1 VVALGGPVKRL
12 PQPFPLIIR
21 PHPGQY
27 VIGAAARTLLSVPN
41 RIGRWQLRTWRA
53 EVIRRVAH
61 PGRGFTQ
68 GLISDDGMV
77 CESTGRYGVSAL
89 CRYPLGAD
97 QAVQRAEVPAEFFA
111 EGICRVGDV
120 IWQLTWRERTA
131 LKWDA
136 ATLELIG
143 RVTYNREGWGM
154 CAAGDYVVT
163 SDGSSELVR
172 RDPQTLGAQA
182 VLHVRCA
189 GARVQGLNDLAW
201 SAGAVW
207 ANVAGTYYL
216 AGIDPDSGQ
225 VTDVVNARAARER
238 HVGDPQAIM
247 NGIAAL
253 PAEGEFLLT
262 GKGWRSI
269 RHVRLKLAR
278 EKAALERVLGGQA
291 R

>member
-1 VVALGGPVKRL
+1 MVDLRGLVKRL
-12 PQPFPLIIR
+12 PQPLPLSIR

-27 VIGAAARTLLSVPN
+27 AIGMAATTLLSLPN
-41 RIGRWQLRTWRA
+41 QTRRWQLRTWRA
-53 EVIRRVAH
+53 EVIRRFAH

-68 GLISDDGMV
+68 GLIADEGTV

-89 CRYPLGAD
+89 CRYPLGAG
-97 QAVQRAEVPAEFFA
+97 QAEQRAEVPAEYFA

-136 ATLELIG
+136 ATLELIE
-143 RVTYNREGWGM
+143 RVPYNREGWGM
-154 CAAGDYVVT
+154 CAAAGYVVT

-172 RDPQTLGAQA
+172 RDPQTLGPRA
-182 VLHVRCA
+182 VIHVRCA

-201 SAGAVW
+201 SAGTIW
-207 ANVAGTYYL
+207 ANVAGTHYL
-216 AGIDPDSGQ
+216 AGVDPDSGE
-225 VTDVVNARAARER
+225 VTDIVNARSARER
-238 HVGDPQAIM
+238 HLGDPQAIM

-253 PAEGEFLLT
+253 PAAGEFLLT

-278 EKAALERVLGGQA
+278 EKAALDRVLAGLA
-291 R
+291 H

>member
-1 VVALGGPVKRL
+1 
-12 PQPFPLIIR
+12 
-21 PHPGQY
+21 
-27 VIGAAARTLLSVPN
+27 
-41 RIGRWQLRTWRA
+41 
-53 EVIRRVAH
+53 
-61 PGRGFTQ
+61 
-68 GLISDDGMV
+68 MV
-77 CESTGRYGVSAL
+77 CESTGRYGASAL

-97 QAVQRAEVPAEFFA
+97 RAEQRAEVPADFFA
-111 EGICRVGDV
+111 EGICRVGKV
-120 IWQLTWRERTA
+120 IWQLTWQERTA

-136 ATLELIG
+136 ATLGLID
-143 RVTYNREGWGM
+143 RVPYNREGWGM
-154 CAAGDYVVT
+154 CAAGDSVVT

-172 RDPQTLGAQA
+172 RDPQTLQPQD
-182 VLHVRCA
+182 VIHVRCA
-189 GARVQGLNDLAW
+189 GDRVPGLNDLAW
-201 SAGAVW
+201 SAGAIW
-207 ANVAGTYYL
+207 ANVAGTCYL
-216 AGIDPDSGQ
+216 AGIDPDSGE

-238 HVGDPQAIM
+238 HLGDPQAIM